1 MTLSSGSARLWL
13 FCLILAVLSFA
24 PYSVQAEYPSVGSSF
39 DYRVTNRRYVSH
51 VVSEQIDGRLFVTI
65 IMTHPGVWAFHSDSH
80 AVHYHCGAPAACLQE
95 LERLDAHLNSG
106 WNLGLKMQGS
116 LVTRIDYLTPGQ

>member
-1 MTLSSGSARLWL
+1 MKRTELSVRPPLAL
-13 FCLILAVLSFA
+13 FLILLIAA
-24 PYSVQAEYPSVGSSF
+24 PVSLVAEYPAVGSSF

-51 VVSEQIDGRLFVTI
+51 IVSEEIEGRLFVTI

-80 AVHYHCGAPAACLQE
+80 AVHYFCGAPAACLQE

-116 LVTRIDYLTPGQ
+116 VVTRIDYLTPGE